1 MQRATD
7 GPVDT
12 DADVDQLLVW
22 AGRAPSVHNTQPW
35 LWRVRGTRVDLHADF
50 RRQLVYADPQ
60 RRDLLISCGAALHHL
75 QVAAGALGWAA
86 RVRRVPDPAEERLI
100 ASVQLTRT
108 RPPVDGAETL
118 ALLGSRVTD
127 RRRLSSWPV
136 PADRLNSLAMTGS
149 TWGAQVLP
157 VEQETTRARLEG
169 LTRQA
174 DLLQR
179 RNPRYIEELD
189 AWVVRSGDQGVP
201 AGHVPRADT
210 GEQAGQA
217 ADEAADTVNRRFPHG
232 VLADP
237 VLDGEPPAD
246 GMLLICTSSDDTV
259 SRVRAGEALSAMWLK
274 ATREKLSMVPL
285 SQALE
290 VDETR
295 RVLQDDVL
303 GDLAYAQLLLR
314 VGWLPLSRAE
324 LEPTPR
330 RPLNEVRIRY

>member
-1 MQRATD
+1 
-7 GPVDT
+7 
-12 DADVDQLLVW
+12 
-22 AGRAPSVHNTQPW
+22 VH
-35 LWRVRGTRVDLHADF
+35 LYADF

-75 QVAAGALGWAA
+75 QVAAAALGWAT
-86 RVRRVPDPAEERLI
+86 RVRRVPDPADERFVASVRLI
-100 ASVQLTRT
+100 RG
-108 RPPVDGAETL
+108 RPPADGAETL
-118 ALLGSRVTD
+118 ASIGSRVTD

-136 PADRLNSLAMTGS
+136 PAERLNSLAMTGS

-157 VEQETTRARLEG
+157 VEQERTRARLER

-189 AWVVRSGDQGVP
+189 AWVVRSGAQGIP

-210 GEQAGQA
+210 GETAGG
-217 ADEAADTVNRRFPHG
+217 AADTANRRFPHG
-232 VLADP
+232 VLEDP
-237 VLDGEPPAD
+237 ALDSEPPAD

-259 SRVRAGEALSAMWLK
+259 SRVRAGEALSAMWLR
-274 ATREKLSMVPL
+274 ATRDKLSVVPL

-303 GDLAYAQLLLR
+303 GDLACAQLLLR
-314 VGWLPLSRAE
+314 VGWSPLSRAE
-324 LEPTPR
+324 LTPTPR
-330 RPLNEVRIRY
+330 RPLDEIRVRY

>member
-1 MQRATD
+1 MHQATD
-7 GPVDT
+7 SPVDT
-12 DADVDQLLVW
+12 DAAVDQILGW

-35 LWRVRGTRVDLHADF
+35 TWRVHGTSVDLHADF

-75 QVAAGALGWAA
+75 QVAAGALGWAT
-86 RVRRVPDPAEERLI
+86 RVRRVPDPAEERFI
-100 ASVQLTRT
+100 ASVQLARS
-108 RPPVDGAETL
+108 RPPADGAETL

-136 PADRLNSLAMTGS
+136 PDDRLNSLAMTGS

-157 VEQETTRARLEG
+157 VEQEATRARLER

-179 RNPRYIEELD
+179 RNPRYLEEL
-189 AWVVRSGDQGVP
+189 ASWVVRSGDQGVP
-201 AGHVPRADT
+201 SGHVPRADL
-210 GEQAGQA
+210 GPDA
-217 ADEAADTVNRRFPHG
+217 AQNSGEAADTLNRRFPHG
-232 VLADP
+232 ELEDP
-237 VLDGEPPAD
+237 VLDSEPPAD

-259 SRVRAGEALSAMWLK
+259 SRVRAGEALSAMWLR
-274 ATREKLSMVPL
+274 ATRDQLSLVPL

-290 VDETR
+290 VDQTR
-295 RVLQDDVL
+295 RVLQSDVL
-303 GDLAYAQLLLR
+303 GDLAYAQLIVR
-314 VGWLPLSRAE
+314 VGWLPLSRAQ

-330 RPLNEVRIRY
+330 RPLDEVRIRY